1 MAINNWKQHN
11 LHMDYSSW
19 TKSND
24 HPSDIDMFYLCKDD
38 TLILGEIKN
47 EMYDREKWAKQK
59 KILQRVIDN
68 YKKDAIYFFITH
80 DKYVENGDTYVD
92 VPNCYVK
99 EYYYKGKWY
108 KPKNNLKVKE
118 VLDKYM
124 KKEKKME
131 IISDREE
138 MIFKNEYNDKPYY
151 TIGLSKKDKDG
162 NYINGYMNVSFKKGI
177 ELENKTKIKIKK
189 AWLDFYKRDV
199 KTIPS
204 IFISEFDIVSTTP
217 KEEQRTNPFQEFGNS
232 IKSDYDFGEQV
243 EIKDVDLPF

>member
-1 MAINNWKQHN
+1 MIKNWKQHN

-19 TKSND
+19 TGNNN

-99 EYYYKGKWY
+99 EYYYKGNWH
-108 KPKNNLKVKE
+108 KPKNDLKVKE
-118 VLDKYM
+118 VLNKCM
-124 KKEKKME
+124 EKEKKME
-131 IISDREE
+131 ILSNREE
-138 MIFKNEYNDKPYY
+138 MIFKNEYNDKPFY
-151 TIGLSKKDKDG
+151 TMGLSKKDKNG
-162 NYINGYMNVSFKKGI
+162 NYIRGYINVNFKKGVV
-177 ELENKTKIKIKK
+177 LSKS
-189 AWLDFYKRDV
+189 AWLDFYKKDV
-199 KTIPS
+199 QTIPY
-204 IFISEFDIVSTTP
+204 IFINDFEVVEDKKDPFEEYGDNIKTDFDLGS
-217 KEEQRTNPFQEFGNS
+217 QM
-232 IKSDYDFGEQV
+232 
-243 EIKDVDLPF
+243 EITEADLPF